1 MLNRRRI
8 MLAGKDFSIGD
19 DLPSG
24 YRRCEYLQGLGT
36 NATYIVIPVIDITN
50 KPSVMLEVE
59 YPPYKADTNPFGS
72 ILNDVRF
79 EQGIGWSGGA
89 FSYNFGNGYGISG
102 TGGYNAQISD
112 GTIVSAASLANQR
125 LTFEYKN
132 ESIYMNGVEQIV
144 AKHNKYYNG
153 NFGVAY
159 NVCLFGTNR
168 YYGFRYF
175 SGKIYRFSV
184 EGQINLIPA
193 LDPNGTPCMYD
204 KISHSPFYN
213 AGTGEFGYELM
224 DGTYV
229 APV

>member
-1 MLNRRRI
+1 
-8 MLAGKDFSIGD
+8 MLAGNGFPIGD

-24 YRRCEYLQGLGT
+24 YRKCEYLQGSGE
-36 NATYIVIPVIDITN
+36 ATYIVIPAIDITN

-59 YPPYKADTNPFGS
+59 YPTYKKDTNTFGS
-72 ILNDVRF
+72 ILNNVRF
-79 EQGIGWSGGA
+79 EQGIGWRGGA
-89 FSYNFGNGYGISG
+89 FSYNFGNGYGIAGSFG
-102 TGGYNAQISD
+102 NNAQMSD
-112 GTIVSAASLANQR
+112 GTIVAASSLAHQR

-132 ESIYMNGVEQIV
+132 ESIYMNGVEQIK
-144 AKHNKYYNG
+144 AKHNKYADG

-159 NVCLFGTNR
+159 NVYLFGTNR
-168 YYGFRYF
+168 GDEFRYF
-175 SGKIYRFSV
+175 IGKIYRFSV

-193 LDPNGTPCMYD
+193 LDQNGTPCMYD